1 MVSWY
6 FLKFL
11 LWFGLNLDTGK
22 QGELG
27 KNVFLTSR
35 ARRTSCNDLGKKK
48 TNKKPK
54 PTFAQYF
61 LEIHAYAVNQVV
73 I

>member
-11 LWFGLNLDTGK
+11 LWFGLNLETGK

-35 ARRTSCNDLGKKK
+35 ARRTSCNDLKKK
-48 TNKKPK
+48 TKKQPK
-54 PTFAQYF
+54 TTFAQYF
-61 LEIHAYAVNQVV
+61 LEIYSYAVNQVV